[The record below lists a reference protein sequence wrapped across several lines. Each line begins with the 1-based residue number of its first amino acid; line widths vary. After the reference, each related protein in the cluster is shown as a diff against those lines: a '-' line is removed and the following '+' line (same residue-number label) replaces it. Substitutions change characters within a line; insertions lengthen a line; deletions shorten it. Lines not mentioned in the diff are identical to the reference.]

1 MPGGGRRRE
10 RTGVLAPTSPTPRS
24 TALLASWDQVLG
36 LDLEREARSTWEPT
50 AAMRELMAQRDDA
63 RAAKDYATCDRL
75 RDELAAL
82 GVEVMDTASGTE
94 VRPLD

>member
-1 MPGGGRRRE
+1 MASSADVPDPE
-10 RTGVLAPTSPTPRS
+10 KA
-24 TALLASWDQVLG
+24 ALLASWDQVLG
-36 LDLEREARSTWEPT
+36 IDVGREARTTWEPT
-50 AAMRELMAQRDDA
+50 AAMREFMAQRDAA
-63 RAAKDYATCDRL
+63 RAEKDYATSDRL